1 MATKKASGK
10 RGSRGG
16 SKGGSRGLFGSGDTT
31 RIARLHIEKGRARST
46 VTVSVPPDFKPK
58 EFGSLQAS
66 LIDRVIRDLTGCPC
80 LSGAVDVIFRND
92 FEDAIR
98 VDLNSGRIMQ

>member
-10 RGSRGG
+10 GG
-16 SKGGSRGLFGSGDTT
+16 SKGGSRGLTGTGDSS
-31 RIARLHIEKGRARST
+31 RVARLHIEKGRSRST
-46 VTVSVPPDFKPK
+46 VTVSVPPDFRPK

-66 LIDRVIRDLTGCPC
+66 LIERVIRDLTGCPC

>member
-10 RGSRGG
+10 GG
-16 SKGGSRGLFGSGDTT
+16 SKGGSRGLSASSDLA
-31 RIARLHIEKGRARST
+31 RVARLHIEKGRARST
-46 VTVSVPPDFKPK
+46 VTVSVPPDFRPK

-66 LIDRVIRDLTGCPC
+66 LIERVIRDLTGCPC